1 MTEKTPEEMAEK
13 EVNRQLGKSIAKRM
27 VEIKKNAAKIRKLE
41 KEIERIKSG
50 ELVEDSSS
58 SSSIS
63 VSLILDESGSMSSCK
78 QETINGFNEY
88 IQSLR
93 KQNVKFSLTKFSDD
107 CEIIYNN
114 KDIKDV
120 KELNE
125 VDYQPYGMTALYD
138 AIGNTV
144 SATKSEDKVLIV
156 ILTDGDENASEEY
169 KKEAIAKLIKEKEK
183 KGWTFVYLGANQDA
197 MLNAKKFGLRCN
209 TMGFSTSE
217 MKDTFRKLSRGT
229 ATLCSSGEKGS
240 SKNFWK

>member
-13 EVNRQLGKSIAKRM
+13 EVNKQLGKSIAKRM
-27 VEIKKNAAKIRKLE
+27 VEIKKNTANIRKLE
-41 KEIERIKSG
+41 KEIEKIKSG
-50 ELVEDSSS
+50 ELVEDSSP
-58 SSSIS
+58 SSIS
-63 VSLILDESGSMSSCK
+63 VSLILDESGSMGSCK

-93 KQNVKFSLTKFSDD
+93 KQNVKFALTKFSDD
-107 CEIIYNN
+107 CKIVYNA

-125 VDYQPYGMTALYD
+125 VDYQPNGMTALYD
-138 AIGNTV
+138 AIGNTISMV
-144 SATKSEDKVLIV
+144 KSEDKVLIV

-169 KKEAIAKLIKEKEK
+169 KKETIAKLIEEKEK

-197 MLNAKKFGLRCN
+197 MLNAEKFGLRCN

-229 ATLCSSGEKGS
+229 VTLCSSGERGS

>member
-13 EVNRQLGKSIAKRM
+13 EVNKQLGKSIARRQL
-27 VEIKKNAAKIRKLE
+27 EIKQYQAKIKKLE
-41 KEIERIKSG
+41 KEIEKIKSG
-50 ELVEDSSS
+50 ELVEGESSP
-58 SSSIS
+58 SSIS
-63 VSLILDESGSMSSCK
+63 VSLILDESGSMGSCK

-93 KQNVKFSLTKFSDD
+93 KQNVKFALTKFSDD
-107 CEIIYNN
+107 CKIVYNA

-125 VDYQPYGMTALYD
+125 VDYQPNGMTALYD
-138 AIGNTV
+138 AIGNTISMV
-144 SATKSEDKVLIV
+144 KSEDKVLIV

-169 KKEAIAKLIKEKEK
+169 KKETIAKLIKEKEK

-197 MLNAKKFGLRCN
+197 MLNAEKFGLRCN

-229 ATLCSSGEKGS
+229 ATLCSSGKRG